1 MKYTIQKISEILNI
15 QKPLI
20 KDPNAII
27 SILLT
32 DSRQVFHPKE
42 TLFFAITTKNN
53 DGHKY
58 ISELY
63 VAGVRNFI
71 VDKILNEYS
80 EYEDAN
86 FLIVKNSLS
95 ALQRI
100 AAFHRNRFKIPIIGI
115 TGSNGKTVVKEWLY
129 QVLSSKYNIT
139 HSPRSYNS
147 QIGVPLSVWQIN
159 EHTELGIFEAGV
171 SEIDEME
178 KLQNIIR
185 PTIGVL
191 TNIGQAHQEGFKS
204 IKEKCLNKLELFI
217 DCDAIICEEENKL
230 VEECMEIACLSHKRI
245 TWSKKASSKSPL
257 HIKKILKEGTSTSI
271 EYSILGFENTVII
284 PFTDDA
290 SIENAIQILAVA
302 MYLHL
307 PFVELNNKM
316 PLLEPVAMR
325 LDVRSG
331 KNNCTL
337 INDYYNSDINS
348 LSIALNFLVQRAT
361 DKNQKKVLVLSDIPQ
376 SGLTLRELY
385 HAASELIIDKKI
397 DMLIG
402 IGKEISNHKD
412 MFSSIE
418 NIFFDKTEDFIQSH
432 IWNSK
437 FKDMFILLKGAR
449 SFSFESINRLLE
461 IKTHETVLDVNLDS
475 IVHNFNFYKSRLN
488 QKTKVICMVK
498 ADGYGAGSEEIAKTL
513 QYHKCDYLAVAV
525 AEEGVKLRK
534 AGITIPIIVLNAE
547 VGGFEELVT
556 YSLEPEVYNFRILD
570 AFIKEA
576 KMQGIIDYPIH
587 LKIDTGMHRLGFTE
601 EDIPSLME
609 RIQSQNGV
617 RIYSVFSHLAASES
631 WTFDDF
637 TTQQIETFKKIANT
651 ITTTCKYPILKH
663 ILNSAGIERFP
674 EEQMDMVRLGISLYG
689 VSASGLEGLK
699 NVCTLKTTVL
709 QIKNIKK
716 GETVGYGRK
725 GHFDYDAKIA
735 TIRIGYA
742 DGISRQFGNG
752 IGKVFVNGHIV
763 PFVGNICMDISMIDI
778 TNIDVEEGDS
788 VIIFGSDISLIDQAK
803 AIDTIPYE
811 ILTSISHR
819 VKHIYYKE

>member
-1 MKYTIQKISEILNI
+1 MKYSIATIAQILNI
-15 QKPLI
+15 TNPNI
-20 KDPNAII
+20 KEGTI

-32 DSRQVFHPKE
+32 DSRQLFHPEE
-42 TLFFAITTKNN
+42 TLFFALKTKNN

-63 VAGVRNFI
+63 AAGVRNFV
-71 VDKILNEYS
+71 VDKILQEYNEYS
-80 EYEDAN
+80 EAN
-86 FLIVKNSLS
+86 FLIVNNTLD
-95 ALQRI
+95 ALQKI
-100 AAFHRNRFKIPIIGI
+100 AAHHRRLFNIPIIGI
-115 TGSNGKTVVKEWLY
+115 TGSNGKTIVKEWLY
-129 QVLSSKYNIT
+129 QLLSSKYNIT

-159 EHTELGIFEAGV
+159 ENTELGIFEAGI
-171 SEIDEME
+171 SEAKEME
-178 KLQNIIR
+178 KLENIIH

-204 IKEKCLNKLELFI
+204 MKEKCLNKLELFI
-217 DCDAIICEEENKL
+217 HCDAIICEEENEL
-230 VEECMEIACLSHKRI
+230 IEECMEIACLSHKRI
-245 TWSKKASSKSPL
+245 TWSKKSSSKSPL
-257 HIKKILKEGTSTSI
+257 HILKIKKESTSTNI
-271 EYSILGFENTVII
+271 TYSVLGFKNEITI

-290 SIENAIQILAVA
+290 SIENVIQVITVA
-302 MYLHL
+302 MYLHFPL
-307 PFVELNNKM
+307 SELSTGIRE
-316 PLLEPVAMR
+316 LEPVAMR

-348 LSIALNFLVQRAT
+348 LSIALDFLVQRAT
-361 DKNQKKVLVLSDIPQ
+361 DKNQKKVLILSDIPQ
-376 SGLTLRELY
+376 SGLSLRELY
-385 HAASELIIDKKI
+385 HSASDLIVNKQIDI
-397 DMLIG
+397 LIG
-402 IGKEISNHKD
+402 IGKEISSHKE

-418 NIFFDKTEDFIQSH
+418 SYFFEKTDDFIQSQFWYH
-432 IWNSK
+432 N
-437 FKDMFILLKGAR
+437 FKNMFILLKGAR
-449 SFSFESINRLLE
+449 SFSFEAINKLLE
-461 IKTHETVLDVNLDS
+461 IKTHETVLDINLDA
-475 IVHNFNFYKSRLN
+475 IVHNFNFYKSKLDP
-488 QKTKVICMVK
+488 KTKITCMVK
-498 ADGYGAGSEEIAKTL
+498 ADGYGAGSDEIAKTL

-525 AEEGVKLRK
+525 AEEGVRLRK
-534 AGITIPIIVLNAE
+534 AGITTPIIVLNAE
-547 VGGFEELVT
+547 VGSFEELAT

-576 KMQGIIDYPIH
+576 KIQGIIDYPIH
-587 LKIDTGMHRLGFTE
+587 IKIDTGMHRLGFTE
-601 EDIPSLME
+601 EDIPTLIK
-609 RIQSQNGV
+609 RIQNQNAI

-631 WTFDDF
+631 WLFDEF
-637 TTQQIETFKKIANT
+637 TNKQFETFKKIANA
-651 ITTTCKYPILKH
+651 ISENYKYPITRH

-725 GHFDYDAKIA
+725 GHFDHDAKIA

-752 IGKVFVNGHIV
+752 VGKVFVNGHIV

-778 TNIDVEEGDS
+778 TNIEVKEGDT
-788 VIIFGSDISLIDQAK
+788 VIIFGQELSLTDQAE
-803 AIDTIPYE
+803 AIGTIPYE